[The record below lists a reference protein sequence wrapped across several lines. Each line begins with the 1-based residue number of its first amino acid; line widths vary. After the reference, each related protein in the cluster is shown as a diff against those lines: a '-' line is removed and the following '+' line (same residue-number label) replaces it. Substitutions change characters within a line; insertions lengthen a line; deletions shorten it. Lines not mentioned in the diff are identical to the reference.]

1 MFQKR
6 TKAWGILLSTIASTS
21 LVVGCS
27 GSDSN
32 ESQSKKDANSQV
44 QIEQLMLL
52 FDFENA
58 EQLSKIKFENVDTEF
73 VTSGKGVTQGKQ
85 ALALTLKAKDNYKT
99 SFAFTPKDKW
109 DWSDKGPFKVALD
122 IANPLDLSAQI
133 YVTVADGKGQTHNR
147 SVIVPEQSNGTYS
160 IELAGGDLGFET
172 GIRSNPK
179 SADDPTTPVTW
190 RWGVK
195 ELDLTQITS
204 IKISMTSLLHDRKLV
219 IDNVR
224 LIKGGQYDLDN
235 LTHVVDQFGQN
246 AKVEFPDK
254 VHSLAELLSNKEQEE
269 NTLDGKLM
277 ADRSKFGGWKNGP
290 KLDATGYFRTTKID
304 GQWSLV
310 DPEGYLFFSH
320 GLANVRMSNTSTI
333 TGYDFDKSMIVQRDK
348 NDLTPEDSKGLGSIS
363 GSALYT
369 RYQASSLRSNMF
381 TWLPSYDDPLAN
393 HFGYRRTVHVG
404 AVEHGETYSF
414 YRANLERKY
423 GETTTE
429 SFMQDWQQTTLNRMN
444 NWGFTSFGNWID
456 PSFYAQQQVPYFANG
471 WIIGDFKTVSSG
483 DDYWSAL
490 PDPFDPLFVVRAR
503 VTAEAIAEEVQ
514 GNPWCVG
521 VFIDNEK
528 SWGREGSL
536 QSQYGIVINTLSKA
550 DDESPTKAVF
560 TRLLR
565 DNYANIQ
572 ALNKVWGTDFS
583 SWQDVAQGFELTG
596 VIDAMQSD
604 FATMLFTYAEKYF
617 AVVNAEVKRVMP
629 NHMYMG
635 VRFADWGMT
644 PEIVKAAA
652 KHADVV
658 SYNYYKE
665 GLQKDH
671 WAFLAEI
678 DMPSIIGEFHIGATD
693 TGLFNPG
700 LVHAQS
706 QADRGRM
713 YQDYMNSV
721 IDNPY
726 FVGAHWFQ
734 YIDSPLTGRAYDGEN
749 YNVGFVSVTDTP
761 YTEMVKAAKSFNS
774 KIYTRKFKKLADKK

>member
-1 MFQKR
+1 MYQLNRRTACIFFTAVTSVGMFSGCGKPVNTENQIEAAETTVSKNSN
-6 TKAWGILLSTIASTS
+6 TLLS
-21 LVVGCS
+21 
-27 GSDSN
+27 
-32 ESQSKKDANSQV
+32 
-44 QIEQLMLL
+44 LL
-52 FDFENA
+52 DFENA
-58 EQLSKIKFENVDTEF
+58 EQLSKIKFENVETEF
-73 VTSGKGVTQGKQ
+73 VTSGKGLTQGKQ

-99 SFAFTPKDKW
+99 SVTFAPDEKW
-109 DWSDKGPFKVALD
+109 DWSDKGPLKVALD
-122 IANPLDLSAQI
+122 IANPLAMSAQI
-133 YVTVADGKGQTHNR
+133 YVTVADAKGQTHNR
-147 SVIVPEQSNGTYS
+147 SVIVPQQSNGTYT
-160 IELAGGDLGFET
+160 IELAAGDLGMET

-195 ELDLTQITS
+195 ELDLSQITS
-204 IKISMTSLLHDRKLV
+204 IKFSMTSLLHDRKLV
-219 IDNVR
+219 IDDLR
-224 LIKGGQYDLDN
+224 LIKGGSFSLDN
-235 LTHVVDQFGQN
+235 LTKVVDKFGQN
-246 AKVEFPDK
+246 VNVDFPTK
-254 VHSLAELLSNKEQEE
+254 IHSLAHLLESKVNEE
-269 NTLDGKLM
+269 SVLDGKLM
-277 ADRSKFGGWKNGP
+277 SDRSKFGGWKDGP
-290 KLDATGYFRTTKID
+290 KLEATGYFRTTKID

-310 DPEGYLFFSH
+310 DPEGHLFFSH
-320 GLANVRMSNTSTI
+320 GIANVRMSNTSTI
-333 TGYDFDKSMIVQRDK
+333 TGYDFDNSMIVQRDK
-348 NDLTPEDSKGLGSIS
+348 NDLTPEDSKGLNTIS
-363 GSALYT
+363 GKALTT
-369 RYQASSLRSNMF
+369 RAVSSSLRSNMF

-404 AVEHGETYSF
+404 AVEHGETFSF

-423 GETTTE
+423 GETSPE
-429 SFMQDWQQTTLNRMN
+429 SFMQDWQENTLNRMN

-483 DDYWSAL
+483 NDYWSAL
-490 PDPFDPLFVVRAR
+490 PDPFDPVFVERAR
-503 VTAEAIAEEVQ
+503 ATAEAIAEEVK

-536 QSQYGIVINTLSKA
+536 QSQYGIVINTLSKS
-550 DDESPTKAVF
+550 DEESPTKAVF
-560 TRLLR
+560 TKLLK
-565 DNYANIQ
+565 DKYQDIHD
-572 ALNKVWGTDFS
+572 LNLLWGTQFKHWNS
-583 SWQDVAQGFELTG
+583 VEQGVELST
-596 VIDAMQSD
+596 VIDAMKSD
-604 FATMLFTYAEKYF
+604 FESMLFTYANQYF
-617 AVVNAEVKRVMP
+617 AVVNSEIKRVMP
-629 NHMYMG
+629 NHLYMG
-635 VRFADWGMT
+635 ARFADWGMT

-665 GLQKDH
+665 GLQKDY
-671 WAFLAEI
+671 WKFLEDI

-700 LVHAQS
+700 LVHAQN

-713 YQDYMNSV
+713 YKDYMHSV

-761 YTEMVKAAKSFNS
+761 YTEMIDAAKELNAG
-774 KIYTRKFKKLADKK
+774 IYTRKFKQLVK